1 MVTTEQSTTNQ
12 VYTCEYGSFTIQK
25 TRFMYKSVCEK
36 TGNDLVFGLTPEAV
50 WTITPTHL
58 EAYALGLKEEHSY
71 SGTVGG
77 KL

>member
-1 MVTTEQSTTNQ
+1 MDTNEKQTDQ
-12 VYTCEYGSFTIQK
+12 VYSCEYGSFTIQK

-58 EAYALGLKEEHSY
+58 MSHALGLKEEKTY
-71 SGTVGG
+71 SGEVLG